1 MATLFIVWIVL
12 AVIVAVWFGFIV
24 CGMRKDRHPDGDKH
38 ERH

>member
-12 AVIVAVWFGFIV
+12 AVIVAVWFGVIV
-24 CGMRKDRHPDGDKH
+24 WSMRKDRHPEGDKH